1 MASSIEAIPTGSD
14 RQFGTELSANV
25 PSLARLTTSTPRS
38 LLKRPAPSFYKDR
51 HTDDYRSGKK
61 ARTLDDFFETMAMS
75 PLHRENGW
83 NIVDLG
89 GLKLM

>member
-1 MASSIEAIPTGSD
+1 MASSIIPAGSD

-25 PSLARLTTSTPRS
+25 PSARLTTSTPRP
-38 LLKRPAPSFYKDR
+38 LKRPVPSFYKDR
-51 HTDDYRSGKK
+51 HADDDRPGKK
-61 ARTLDDFFETMAMS
+61 LELWMTSTFTFETTAMS

-89 GLKLM
+89 GL